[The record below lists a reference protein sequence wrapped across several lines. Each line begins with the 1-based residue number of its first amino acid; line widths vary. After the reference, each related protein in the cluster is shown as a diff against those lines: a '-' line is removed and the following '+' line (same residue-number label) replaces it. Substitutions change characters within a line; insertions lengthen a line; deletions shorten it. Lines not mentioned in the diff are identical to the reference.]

1 MEIINDR
8 MIDGLSTEARTL
20 PRKRT
25 NLNFHEGED
34 DLIQRMLNA
43 LEPGSYIQPHR
54 HANPPKREVFIALS
68 GRLLVVFFGDEGRIT
83 SHTVLDQDRGV
94 YGIEIPE
101 GTWHTVIALE
111 SNTVVYEIKDG
122 PYDISSDKEFAIW
135 APSENTSE
143 ADGYLTEIINQC
155 MKNEEITC

>member
-8 MIDGLSTEARTL
+8 MIDGLSAEARTL

-43 LEPGSYIQPHR
+43 FEPGSYVQPHR
-54 HANPPKREVFIALS
+54 HATPPKREVFIAIS
-68 GRLLVVFFGDEGRIT
+68 GRLLVVFFDDEGRIT
-83 SHTVLDQDRGV
+83 SNAVLDQDRGV

-122 PYDISSDKEFAIW
+122 PYDMSSDKEFACW
-135 APSENTSE
+135 APSENASD
-143 ADGYLTEIINQC
+143 ADGYLTGIINQC